1 VSSPPRV
8 LFVCADPVG
17 AEMAGLGIRNWELA
31 RALSD
36 RARVTIAHGG
46 RESISEGPIRT
57 IPFRPHDPRAVIG
70 LLADT
75 DVVVAHPQW
84 PRLTRALRRSSAQV
98 VFDLY
103 DPETLETLELLAG
116 RRRFAR
122 AQLTA
127 TTLDRLHDA
136 LRSGHHFMC
145 ASESQ
150 RDLWLGAIL
159 GLRMID
165 PSVYD
170 RDPGYRSVIDVVP
183 FGIPDVP
190 PARDGG
196 PGPRELL
203 PGLAADAELV
213 LWNGGIWQWLDAS
226 TAIRAIDALRRR
238 RSRAVLVFMG
248 GAGRHPAA
256 QQSAAAARALA
267 DELGLLGTGV
277 IFNDRWVPY
286 AERSRWLIEAD
297 CAVAAA
303 HDHLETR
310 FAFRTRLLDCLWAGL
325 PVACTTGD
333 ELAARV
339 AREDLG
345 AVAGPGDSDGLAA
358 AIERILDNGRAAY
371 APQLRAAAQ
380 RSMWSH
386 AAQPLIRWV
395 HETSSAESGRPPA
408 SSAALRPPVAQVA
421 RRLAYETLGRRLL
434 NRRG

>member
-1 VSSPPRV
+1 
-8 LFVCADPVG
+8 
-17 AEMAGLGIRNWELA
+17 MAGLGIRNWELA
-31 RALSD
+31 RVLSE
-36 RARVTIAHGG
+36 RAQVTIAHGG
-46 RESISEGPIRT
+46 RESISEGPVRT
-57 IPFRPHDPRAVIG
+57 IPFRPHAPRAVIG

-84 PRLTRALRRSSAQV
+84 PTLTRALRRSKARI

-136 LRSGHHFMC
+136 LRTGHHFMC

-150 RDLWLGAIL
+150 RDLWLGAML

-170 RDPGYRSVIDVVP
+170 RDPGYRSVIDAVP
-183 FGIPDVP
+183 FGIPDGP

-196 PGPRELL
+196 AGPRELL
-203 PGLAADAELV
+203 SGLKADSELV
-213 LWNGGIWQWLDAS
+213 LWNGGLWQWLDAS

-238 RSRAVLVFMG
+238 RPQAVLVFMG
-248 GAGRHPAA
+248 GAGNHPAA
-256 QQSAAAARALA
+256 EQSAAAARSLA
-267 DELGLLGTGV
+267 DRLGLLGTGV
-277 IFNDRWVPY
+277 LFNDHWVPY
-286 AERSRWLIEAD
+286 AERARWLTDAD

-345 AVAGPGDSDGLAA
+345 AVAAPGDADGLAA
-358 AIERILDNGRAAY
+358 AIERILVRGRDAY
-371 APQLRAAAQ
+371 GPQLCVAAQ
-380 RSMWSH
+380 RATWSH
-386 AAQPLIRWV
+386 AAQPLVKWL
-395 HETSSAESGRPPA
+395 HDSSSVDLRPPA
-408 SSAALRPPVAQVA
+408 SAAALRPPVAQVA
-421 RRLAYETLGRRLL
+421 RRLAYEMVGRRLL
-434 NRRG
+434 ETFR